1 MSLYDAL
8 NYLFYHNKTMKNKF
22 ISIIR
27 TFLATVLS
35 LAFVIGC
42 STKDNP
48 AEDFR
53 SMDSTRSG
61 LQYSS
66 SQRGIL
72 VSQNQIPG
80 ILKGYL
86 AKDTFPSIDKY
97 TLKTVSEDGYNLIY
111 VVNFDAGGWVL
122 VSGIL
127 FPNASPILGFSFE
140 GMYDPDAIESPEAAF
155 WLEATKRK
163 IAEQIRANL

>member
-1 MSLYDAL
+1 MLPYDAL
-8 NYLFYHNKTMKNKF
+8 NYLFNHNKTMKNKF

-27 TFLATVLS
+27 TFLAIVLS
-35 LAFVIGC
+35 LAFVISC
-42 STKDNP
+42 SIQDNP
-48 AEDFR
+48 AVDFR
-53 SMDSTRSG
+53 STDSTRSG
-61 LQYSS
+61 LQSS
-66 SQRGIL
+66 SQKGIL

-127 FPNASPILGFSFE
+127 FPNASPILGFSFD

-163 IAEQIRANL
+163 IAEQIRANR

>member
-1 MSLYDAL
+1 MSLFFRQIYEK
-8 NYLFYHNKTMKNKF
+8 FVKSMKKELL
-22 ISIIR
+22 SIIR

-35 LAFVIGC
+35 LAFLMSC
-42 STKDNP
+42 SIQDNP

-127 FPNASPILGFSFE
+127 FPNASPILGFSFD

-163 IAEQIRANL
+163 IAEQIRANR

>member
-1 MSLYDAL
+1 M
-8 NYLFYHNKTMKNKF
+8 NNMF

-27 TFLATVLS
+27 IFLATVLS

-42 STKDNP
+42 SVKDDLPEVFPSTGFTK
-48 AEDFR
+48 
-53 SMDSTRSG
+53 SG
-61 LQYSS
+61 LQSS
-66 SQRGIL
+66 SSSKSGIL

>member
-1 MSLYDAL
+1 M
-8 NYLFYHNKTMKNKF
+8 
-22 ISIIR
+22 R
-27 TFLATVLS
+27 TRLITILC
-35 LAFVIGC
+35 AFWAIGC
-42 STKDNP
+42 SIQDNP
-48 AEDFR
+48 AEDLR
-53 SMDSTRSG
+53 GTDSTRSG
-61 LQYSS
+61 LQSS
-66 SQRGIL
+66 SQKGIL
-72 VSQNQIPG
+72 VIQNQIPG
-80 ILKGYL
+80 VLKGYL
-86 AKDTFPSIDKY
+86 AQDTFPSIDKY

>member
-1 MSLYDAL
+1 
-8 NYLFYHNKTMKNKF
+8 MKNNLL
-22 ISIIR
+22 ILCA
-27 TFLATVLS
+27 FLAV
-35 LAFVIGC
+35 GC
-42 STKDNP
+42 SVKDDLPEVFPSTGFTK
-48 AEDFR
+48 
-53 SMDSTRSG
+53 SG

>member
-1 MSLYDAL
+1 M
-8 NYLFYHNKTMKNKF
+8 
-22 ISIIR
+22 R
-27 TFLATVLS
+27 TRLITILCAFLA
-35 LAFVIGC
+35 IGC
-42 STKDNP
+42 SIQDNP

-53 SMDSTRSG
+53 STDSTRSG
-61 LQYSS
+61 MQSS
-66 SQRGIL
+66 SQKGML

-80 ILKGYL
+80 ILAGYL

-127 FPNASPILGFSFE
+127 FPNASPILGFSFD

-163 IAEQIRANL
+163 IAEQIRTNI

>member
-1 MSLYDAL
+1 
-8 NYLFYHNKTMKNKF
+8 MKKELL
-22 ISIIR
+22 SIIR

-35 LAFVIGC
+35 LAFVISC

-61 LQYSS
+61 MQSS
-66 SQRGIL
+66 SQKGIL
-72 VSQNQIPG
+72 VSQNQISG

-127 FPNASPILGFSFE
+127 FPNASPILGFSFD

-163 IAEQIRANL
+163 IAEQIRANR

>member
-1 MSLYDAL
+1 
-8 NYLFYHNKTMKNKF
+8 MKNKF

-53 SMDSTRSG
+53 STDSTRSG
-61 LQYSS
+61 LQSS
-66 SQRGIL
+66 SQKGIL

-80 ILKGYL
+80 ILAGYL

-111 VVNFDAGGWVL
+111 VVNFDAGGWVY
-122 VSGIL
+122 L
-127 FPNASPILGFSFE
+127 FESWRCYIFPFNRGPGYYLAINAS
-140 GMYDPDAIESPEAAF
+140 
-155 WLEATKRK
+155 
-163 IAEQIRANL
+163 

>member
-1 MSLYDAL
+1 MSLYDAM
-8 NYLFYHNKTMKNKF
+8 NYLFNHNKTMKNKF

-86 AKDTFPSIDKY
+86 AQDTFPSIDKY

>member
-1 MSLYDAL
+1 
-8 NYLFYHNKTMKNKF
+8 MKKEF
-22 ISIIR
+22 LSIIR

-35 LAFVIGC
+35 LAFVISC

-48 AEDFR
+48 AEDLR
-53 SMDSTRSG
+53 GTDSTRSG
-61 LQYSS
+61 LQSS
-66 SQRGIL
+66 SQKGIL
-72 VSQNQIPG
+72 VIQNQIPG
-80 ILKGYL
+80 VLKGYL
-86 AKDTFPSIDKY
+86 AQDTFPSLDKY

-163 IAEQIRANL
+163 IAEQIRTNI

>member
-1 MSLYDAL
+1 MLPYDAL

-61 LQYSS
+61 LS
-66 SQRGIL
+66 
-72 VSQNQIPG
+72 
-80 ILKGYL
+80 
-86 AKDTFPSIDKY
+86 
-97 TLKTVSEDGYNLIY
+97 
-111 VVNFDAGGWVL
+111 
-122 VSGIL
+122 
-127 FPNASPILGFSFE
+127 
-140 GMYDPDAIESPEAAF
+140 
-155 WLEATKRK
+155 
-163 IAEQIRANL
+163 

>member
-1 MSLYDAL
+1 M
-8 NYLFYHNKTMKNKF
+8 F

-27 TFLATVLS
+27 IFLATVLS

-42 STKDNP
+42 SVKDDLPEVFPSTGFTK
-48 AEDFR
+48 
-53 SMDSTRSG
+53 SG
-61 LQYSS
+61 LQSS
-66 SQRGIL
+66 SSSKSGIL

>member
-1 MSLYDAL
+1 
-8 NYLFYHNKTMKNKF
+8 MKKELL
-22 ISIIR
+22 SIIR

-35 LAFVIGC
+35 LAFVISC

-61 LQYSS
+61 MQSS
-66 SQRGIL
+66 SQKGIL
-72 VSQNQIPG
+72 VSQNQISG

-127 FPNASPILGFSFE
+127 FPNASPILGFSFD

-163 IAEQIRANL
+163 IAEQIRANKQ

>member
-1 MSLYDAL
+1 
-8 NYLFYHNKTMKNKF
+8 MKN
-22 ISIIR
+22 ILLILCA
-27 TFLATVLS
+27 FLAV
-35 LAFVIGC
+35 GC
-42 STKDNP
+42 SVKDDLTEVFSSTDLTK
-48 AEDFR
+48 
-53 SMDSTRSG
+53 SG
-61 LQYSS
+61 LQSS
-66 SQRGIL
+66 SSPSGIL

>member
-1 MSLYDAL
+1 MGLLSYKPE
-8 NYLFYHNKTMKNKF
+8 LFLLILLLFKSMKNNLL
-22 ISIIR
+22 ILCA
-27 TFLATVLS
+27 FLAV
-35 LAFVIGC
+35 GC
-42 STKDNP
+42 SVKDDLTEVFPSTGFTK
-48 AEDFR
+48 
-53 SMDSTRSG
+53 SG
-61 LQYSS
+61 LQSS
-66 SQRGIL
+66 SSKSGIL

-80 ILKGYL
+80 ILAGYL

-127 FPNASPILGFSFE
+127 FPNASPILGFSFD

-163 IAEQIRANL
+163 IAEQIRANKQ

>member
-1 MSLYDAL
+1 MRTTL
-8 NYLFYHNKTMKNKF
+8 LF
-22 ISIIR
+22 IICA
-27 TFLATVLS
+27 FLAV
-35 LAFVIGC
+35 GC

-61 LQYSS
+61 LQSSS

-86 AKDTFPSIDKY
+86 AKDSFPSLDKY

-163 IAEQIRANL
+163 IAEQIRASL